1 MKNILFA
8 TTALVATA
16 GIASADIKIT
26 GSANVGLKYTE
37 NRASAA
43 VAAADAAVGVPA
55 AAAVVDNSV
64 DDVIVHNEIDL
75 NIVASGESDNGIA
88 FGASVDLDAS
98 EADQRDTQSG
108 SGANDPEVYFSVNGL
123 TVTVGA
129 VGNAG
134 VVLNTAEVGFD
145 GLNTNIHV
153 DAVDDSAVD
162 GDVHVSYAF
171 GDYTVAA
178 SMGSDSQDSA
188 FSVSGAAG
196 DFTYAVGFASDDS
209 ANTDYM
215 SFGVGY
221 TMGAYNFQA
230 LMVNIDNPA
239 GTADEDTFGLSAAY
253 TMDAMTFTVAMSD
266 TDAAGSD
273 AAYGI
278 GASYDLGGGLAIK
291 GGFGSVS
298 DKSVADLGLTMS
310 F

>member
-16 GIASADIKIT
+16 GIASADITVT
-26 GSANVGLKYTE
+26 GSANVGLKYSEDRTA
-37 NRASAA
+37 NGDS
-43 VAAADAAVGVPA
+43 
-55 AAAVVDNSV
+55 N
-64 DDVIVHNEIDL
+64 DDVIVHNEIDF
-75 NIVASGESDNGIA
+75 NIVATGESDNGIT

-98 EADQRDTQSG
+98 ESDQDAGTDQG
-108 SGANDPEVYFSVNGL
+108 TGANDPEVYFAVNGL
-123 TVTVGA
+123 KVTVGA

-145 GLNTNIHV
+145 GLNTNSHV
-153 DAVDDSAVD
+153 DAVDDSSVD

-178 SMGSDSQDSA
+178 SIGSDSEDTA
-188 FSVSGAAG
+188 FSVSGSTGAL
-196 DFTYAVGFASDDS
+196 TYAVGFASDDS
-209 ANTDYM
+209 ANIDYT
-215 SFGVGY
+215 SFGAGY

-266 TDAAGSD
+266 SDAAGSD
-273 AAYGI
+273 ASYGI
-278 GASYDLGGGLAIK
+278 GAAYDLGGGLALK
-291 GGFGSVS
+291 GGFGSVG

>member
-16 GIASADIKIT
+16 GIASADITVT
-26 GSANVGLKYTE
+26 GSANVGLKYSEDRTA
-37 NRASAA
+37 NGDS
-43 VAAADAAVGVPA
+43 
-55 AAAVVDNSV
+55 N
-64 DDVIVHNEIDL
+64 DDVIVHNEIDF
-75 NIVASGESDNGIA
+75 NIVATGESDNGITV
-88 FGASVDLDAS
+88 GASVDLDAS
-98 EADQRDTQSG
+98 EADQDAG
-108 SGANDPEVYFSVNGL
+108 SDQGTGANDPEVYFAVNGL
-123 TVTVGA
+123 KVTVGA

-153 DAVDDSAVD
+153 DAVDDSSVD

>member
-16 GIASADIKIT
+16 GIASADITVT
-26 GSANVGLKYTE
+26 GSANVGLKYVE
-37 NRASAA
+37 DR
-43 VAAADAAVGVPA
+43 
-55 AAAVVDNSV
+55 VDTSNST
-64 DDVIVHNEIDL
+64 DDMIVHNEIDF
-75 NIVASGESDNGIA
+75 NIVATGESDNGIT
-88 FGASVDLDAS
+88 FGASVDLDAG
-98 EADQRDTQSG
+98 EDDQVTTTG
-108 SGANDPEVYFSVNGL
+108 TVGDPEVYFSMNGL

-178 SMGSDSQDSA
+178 SIGSDSEDTA
-188 FSVSGAAG
+188 FSVSGSTGAL
-196 DFTYAVGFASDDS
+196 TYAVGFASDDS
-209 ANTDYM
+209 ASIDYT

-298 DKSVADLGLTMS
+298 DKNVADLGLTMS